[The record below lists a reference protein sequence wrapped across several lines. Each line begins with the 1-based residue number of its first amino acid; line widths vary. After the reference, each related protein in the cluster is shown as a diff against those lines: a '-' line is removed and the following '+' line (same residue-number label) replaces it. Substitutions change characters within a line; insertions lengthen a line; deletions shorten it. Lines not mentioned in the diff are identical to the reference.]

1 MFGFKAYYWNNDV
14 YINEKHRFA
23 VGEILAD
30 VINKFRCVD
39 ELKETKH
46 QLKQLKQALIIE
58 EDKSYWDIENYNSN
72 VYKAESI
79 FNELN
84 EISNSYLPYRKINKH
99 PSTSFTDIL
108 NGYGYM
114 FEDGIQDRGL
124 TDIDWDTVTEY
135 GTGECSENGNFYIH
149 IHKFVPC
156 YLNEKIKE
164 LDTETL
170 LMIHEYNQM
179 LEMIFNAY
187 INFIDTLIII
197 ENIFKP
203 FIEEHF
209 LNKITFPTDYQLA
222 ESFDTFNKKHSFDF
236 NNIDC
241 KMTSFRYKS
250 IKDEHGRT
258 ILCEEIEFKDFQSF
272 LYYDFFYAI
281 KRNYIVNK
289 CRNCGEFFLIQSG
302 KYMSYC
308 DNPLADDKNKTCR
321 DVGAKRKYDD
331 KCKNDPIW
339 QTYNRAYKAHYARY
353 MKKKMTI
360 SEFEKWSRY
369 ASDLRDKALAGKIEF
384 EQYYADIRK

>member
-1 MFGFKAYYWNNDV
+1 M
-14 YINEKHRFA
+14 
-23 VGEILAD
+23 ILAD
-30 VINKFRCVD
+30 IINQFRCVD
-39 ELKETKH
+39 ELKETKR
-46 QLKQLKQALIIE
+46 QLKLLKQSLIIE
-58 EDKSYWDIENYNSN
+58 EDKSYWDVENYNSN
-72 VYKAESI
+72 VYKSQSI

-84 EISNSYLPYRKINKH
+84 EIIQNYLPYRKIYTH
-99 PSTSFTDIL
+99 PFVSFTDIL

-124 TDIDWDTVTEY
+124 TNIDWDTVTEY
-135 GTGECSENGNFYIH
+135 GTGECSENGCFYIH
-149 IHKFVPC
+149 IHKFVP
-156 YLNEKIKE
+156 YDLDNKFNE
-164 LDTETL
+164 LDKETL
-170 LMIHEYNQM
+170 MMIQEYNQM
-179 LEMIFNAY
+179 LEVTFNAY
-187 INFIDTLIII
+187 INFIDSLIII

-203 FIEEHF
+203 FIEENF
-209 LNKITFPTDYQLA
+209 ATKITFPTDYDLA
-222 ESFDTFNKKHSFDF
+222 ESFDIFNKKYSFDF

-250 IKDEHGRT
+250 IKDEHGRA

-281 KRNYIVNK
+281 KRNHIVNK
-289 CRNCGEFFLIQSG
+289 CRNCGKFFLIRSG

-308 DNPLADDKNKTCR
+308 DKPLADKKDKTCK

-339 QTYNRAYKAHYARY
+339 QTYNRAYKTHYARY
-353 MKKKMTI
+353 MKKKMII

-369 ASDLRDKALAGKIEF
+369 ASDLRDKALAGKINF

>member
-14 YINEKHRFA
+14 YINEKYRFA
-23 VGEILAD
+23 VGQILTD
-30 VINKFRCVD
+30 VINQFRCVD

-46 QLKQLKQALIIE
+46 QLKQLKQALVIE

-72 VYKAESI
+72 VYKTQSI

-84 EISNSYLPYRKINKH
+84 EITNSYLPYRKIYRYEFA
-99 PSTSFTDIL
+99 SFTDIL

-124 TDIDWDTVTEY
+124 TTIDWDTVTEY
-135 GTGECSENGNFYIH
+135 GTGECSENGCFYIH
-149 IHKFVPC
+149 IHKFVP
-156 YLNEKIKE
+156 YALNKKIKE

-170 LMIHEYNQM
+170 FVIHEYNQM
-179 LEMIFNAY
+179 LEVTFNAY
-187 INFIDTLIII
+187 INFINALIII

-203 FIEEHF
+203 FIDEHF
-209 LNKITFPTDYQLA
+209 ATKITFPTDYQLA
-222 ESFDTFNKKHSFDF
+222 ESFDNFNKKYSFDF
-236 NNIDC
+236 NNVDC

-250 IKDEHGRT
+250 IKDEHGRA

-289 CRNCGEFFLIQSG
+289 CRNCGEFFLIRSG

-308 DNPLADDKNKTCR
+308 DNPLPDDQNKTCR
-321 DVGAKRKYDD
+321 DVSAKRKYDD

-339 QTYNRAYKAHYARY
+339 QTYNRSYKAHYARY

-369 ASDLRDKALAGKIEF
+369 ASDLRDKAIAGKIEF